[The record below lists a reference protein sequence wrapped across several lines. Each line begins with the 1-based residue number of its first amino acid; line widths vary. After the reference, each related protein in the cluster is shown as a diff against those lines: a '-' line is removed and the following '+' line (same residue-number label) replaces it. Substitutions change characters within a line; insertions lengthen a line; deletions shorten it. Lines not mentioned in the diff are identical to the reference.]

1 MLFLPS
7 LAVIAS
13 LAGAINAQTVVT
25 IDPDSVDSSTRGM
38 LEKNKIRYAE
48 KKKEKIKQEKKKI

>member
-1 MLFLPS
+1 MLLLPS

-38 LEKNKIRYAE
+38 LEKN
-48 KKKEKIKQEKKKI
+48 